1 MLKLNCSYTIKNIGV
16 YVKVNKIWILIILVC
31 LFFSIYGH
39 YNQNYFFLFV
49 GIVGACAGIICM
61 LCEMLIQIL
70 RNQKKKNKF

>member
-1 MLKLNCSYTIKNIGV
+1 PV
-16 YVKVNKIWILIILVC
+16 
-31 LFFSIYGH
+31 FFFFFIYEH

-70 RNQKKKNKF
+70 RNQKIKNKLKKLSIDKFL